1 MSDSDKIKLT
11 VLPTETMHADLT
23 WLLINP
29 ANMATK
35 DQPVKQKGW
44 RSPLRPAAGA
54 GPACTSWAIKQP
66 ESYVPAAR
74 HGARPPR
81 DRARARPRRVG
92 ASLENGARIGWSRT

>member
-35 DQPVKQKGW
+35 DYPTWLKLVRSSSPVDLRDWCGRGEIDDVSGQLPW
-44 RSPLRPAAGA
+44 AMIRVVSPSLLLTPSLPKADCRCS
-54 GPACTSWAIKQP
+54 CT
-66 ESYVPAAR
+66 V
-74 HGARPPR
+74 
-81 DRARARPRRVG
+81 
-92 ASLENGARIGWSRT
+92 

>member
-35 DQPVKQKGW
+35 DQPVKQKDW
-44 RSPLRPAAGA
+44 V
-54 GPACTSWAIKQP
+54 
-66 ESYVPAAR
+66 EVPT
-74 HGARPPR
+74 HVVHIEHPSGKK
-81 DRARARPRRVG
+81 
-92 ASLENGARIGWSRT
+92 

>member
-35 DQPVKQKGW
+35 DQPVKQKDWVGG
-44 RSPLRPAAGA
+44 PHACRPA
-54 GPACTSWAIKQP
+54 TI
-66 ESYVPAAR
+66 
-74 HGARPPR
+74 
-81 DRARARPRRVG
+81 RA
-92 ASLENGARIGWSRT
+92 

>member
-35 DQPVKQKGW
+35 DQPVKQKDWVGGPHPC
-44 RSPLRPAAGA
+44 RPYRAPLAEG
-54 GPACTSWAIKQP
+54 S
-66 ESYVPAAR
+66 
-74 HGARPPR
+74 
-81 DRARARPRRVG
+81 
-92 ASLENGARIGWSRT
+92 